1 MNFLQAIMIA
11 CLCIVPQ
18 STVLRESVDAIER
31 NYLYNEHG
39 QLVFE
44 QCIFCDVIDGEE
56 QVVAWRLIKDPAIVP
71 KRDWQGGYVATWMDA
86 DTVRQV
92 RTGSVRE
99 TFTQYDPEL
108 LAREKLP
115 NEKRRGLTNRSE

>member
-1 MNFLQAIMIA
+1 MNFLQAIVIA

-31 NYLYNEHG
+31 NFFYDEEG
-39 QLVFE
+39 RLVFE
-44 QCIFCDVIDGEE
+44 QCIFCDIVDGEE

-71 KRDWQGGYVATWMDA
+71 KRDWSGGWVATRMDA

-99 TFTQYDPEL
+99 SWTQYDPEL
-108 LAREKLP
+108 VAREKLP
-115 NEKRRGLTNRSE
+115 NEKRRGLTAH

>member
-1 MNFLQAIMIA
+1 MNFLQAIVIA
-11 CLCIVPQ
+11 CLCVVPQ
-18 STVLRESVDAIER
+18 STVLRESVNAIER

-44 QCIFCDVIDGEE
+44 QVIFCDIVDGEE

-71 KRDWQGGYVATWMDA
+71 KRDWQGGWVATWVDA
-86 DTVRQV
+86 DIVRQV

-99 TFTQYDPEL
+99 SWTQYDPEL
-108 LAREKLP
+108 IAREKLP